1 MSALAREVARKL
13 LDAKARLVTAES
25 CTGGWIAKLCTD
37 IAGSSDWFDCGYVV
51 YSNAAKQRDLGVPQD
66 VLEKHGAVSEQTV
79 KALALNAIART
90 NANVSLA
97 VSGIAGPTGGVPE
110 KPVGTVWFAV
120 GFKRYLQPAVETHQL
135 TFTGDRDVVRR
146 KAVEFGLSLVL
157 DLPLN
162 GKA

>member
-1 MSALAREVARKL
+1 MGRRFGYSRVPILPATTAPKPLTRVRESAPVNSPADNAMSALAREVARKL

-37 IAGSSDWFDCGYVV
+37 IAGSSDWYDCGYVV

-97 VSGIAGPTGGVPE
+97 VSGIAGPTGGVPG

-120 GFKRYLQPAVETHQL
+120 GFKR
-135 TFTGDRDVVRR
+135 
-146 KAVEFGLSLVL
+146 
-157 DLPLN
+157 
-162 GKA
+162 